1 MSRTIIE
8 VENISKLYKL
18 GSIGTGTLTHDL
30 NRWWH
35 KMRKKEDPYAAVA
48 SQNDKT
54 QKSDDG
60 YIWSLKD
67 VSFDI
72 NEGEVFGII
81 GKNGSGK
88 STLLKILSK
97 ITKPTKGEI
106 RIDGRIASL
115 LEVGTGFHPELTGR
129 ENVFLN
135 GAILGMRKNEIKKRF
150 DAIVDFSGIERYIDT
165 PVKKYSSGM
174 YVRLAFS
181 VAAHLEPD
189 ILVIDEVLA
198 VGDGEFQEKCLGK
211 MEDVSKNQG
220 RTVLFVSHSIAAVKQ
235 LCTKGLLLEDGLKKM
250 SGPMDEVL
258 NIYQHQEADTTDG
271 KRGNLPLNT
280 PGYFTDWQ
288 LDNNEFQNKHT
299 CFTGDTC
306 TFSFGFKA
314 TELLKNCEIR
324 FSLKYKGFLIL
335 NTSNLVNNGSAFS
348 ISPGHYYFKFKI
360 HLPVRDAQLDVDA
373 TFLSLGKP
381 IDSWVSSTPLN
392 VLTNYTTHL
401 YSGLIEPDVEFSIN
415 KEIAELTS

>member
-1 MSRTIIE
+1 MPRTIIE
-8 VENISKLYKL
+8 VENISKIYKL
-18 GSIGTGTLTHDL
+18 GSIGTGTLSHDL

-35 KMRKKEDPYAAVA
+35 KIRKKEDPYAAIA
-48 SQNDKT
+48 SENNKT

-67 VSFDI
+67 VSFEI

-88 STLLKILSK
+88 STMLKILSK
-97 ITKPTKGEI
+97 ITKPTKGII

-129 ENVFLN
+129 ENIFLN
-135 GAILGMRKNEIKKRF
+135 GAILGMRKHEIKKRF

-211 MEDVSKNQG
+211 MQDVSKKQG
-220 RTVLFVSHSIAAVKQ
+220 RTVLFVSHSIPAIKR
-235 LCTKGLLLEDGLKKM
+235 LCTKGLLLHDGIKKAN
-250 SGPMDEVL
+250 GAINEIL
-258 NIYQHQEADTTDG
+258 NIYQHQESDKTNG
-271 KRGNLPLNT
+271 KRDSFPMNT
-280 PGYFTDWQ
+280 PGHFTSWQ
-288 LDNNEFQNKHT
+288 LDNNEFENRHT
-299 CFTGDTC
+299 CSTGDTC
-306 TFSFGFKA
+306 IFSFGFEAK
-314 TELLKNCEIR
+314 EHIKNCEIR
-324 FSLKYKGFLIL
+324 FALKYQDFLIL
-335 NTSNLVNNGSAFS
+335 NTSSLANKGSNFS
-348 ISPGHYYFKFKI
+348 LTPGHYYFKFKLN
-360 HLPVRDAQLDVDA
+360 LPIRDANLDIDA
-373 TFLSLGKP
+373 SFLSFGKT
-381 IDSWVSSTPLN
+381 IDSWVSSTPLTI
-392 VLTNYTTHL
+392 LSNYTSHL
-401 YSGLIEPDVEFSIN
+401 YSGLIEPATEFYIQ
-415 KEIAELTS
+415 KEIAELAQ